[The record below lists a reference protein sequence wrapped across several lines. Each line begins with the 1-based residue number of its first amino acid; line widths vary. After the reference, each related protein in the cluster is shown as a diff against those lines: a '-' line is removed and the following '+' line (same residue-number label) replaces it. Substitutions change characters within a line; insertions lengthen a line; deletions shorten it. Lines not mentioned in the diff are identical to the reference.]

1 MKTTA
6 VTAILC
12 MTTCAPLF
20 ADGTNILN
28 DDKSRVSYAI
38 GMMLGHSWK
47 QKGID
52 VDGNWVL
59 RGLQDAQSGGS
70 SLMTEKEMQD
80 TLNKF
85 QRDLASKQ
93 EKMRREIAEKNKQAG
108 EAFLAQNKGMKGV
121 VTLPDGLQYT
131 IIAEG
136 TGASPGTDDTVAVK
150 YRGTLI
156 DGTEFDH
163 SDKAEFRVGRVIP
176 GWTEAL
182 TRMKTGSR
190 WQLFIPSELAYGQPG
205 RPPRIEPNSV
215 LIFDV
220 ELLSIK
226 QSEPQAPL
234 TSDIIRV
241 PSAEEMKKGAK
252 IEVIKP
258 QDLNKVRQPQSQSDK

>member
-1 MKTTA
+1 
-6 VTAILC
+6 
-12 MTTCAPLF
+12 MTTSAPLF

-38 GMMLGHSWK
+38 GMMLGHGWK

-52 VDGNWVL
+52 VDYNWVF
-59 RGLQDAQSGGS
+59 RGLQDVQSGGPL
-70 SLMTEKEMQD
+70 LMTEKEMQD

-93 EKMRREIAEKNKQAG
+93 EKMRRETAEKNKQAG
-108 EAFLAQNKGMKGV
+108 EAFLTQNKGVKGV
-121 VTLPDGLQYT
+121 VTLPDGLQYS
-131 IIAEG
+131 IITEG

-150 YRGTLI
+150 YRGTLV

-182 TRMKTGSR
+182 THMKVGSQWR
-190 WQLFIPSELAYGQPG
+190 LFIPSELAYGQSG

-220 ELLSIK
+220 GLLSIK
-226 QSEPQAPL
+226 QPEPQAPL
-234 TSDIIRV
+234 TTSDIIKV
-241 PSAEEMKKGAK
+241 PSAEEMKNGAK

-258 QDLNKVRQPQSQSDK
+258 QDLEKARQSQSRSGK

>member
-1 MKTTA
+1 
-6 VTAILC
+6 

-28 DDKSRVSYAI
+28 NDKSRASYAI
-38 GMMLGHSWK
+38 GTMLGRGWK

-52 VDGNWVL
+52 VDCNWVFH
-59 RGLQDAQSGGS
+59 GLQDAQSGAP
-70 SLMTEKEMQD
+70 SLMTEKEMRD

-85 QRDLASKQ
+85 QRDIASKQ
-93 EKMRREIAEKNKQAG
+93 QEIAEKNKRAG
-108 EAFLAQNKGMKGV
+108 ETFLAQNKKVKGI

-131 IIAEG
+131 IVAEG
-136 TGASPGTDDTVAVK
+136 TGASPGADDTVAVK

-163 SDKAEFRVGRVIP
+163 SDKAEFRVDRVIS

-190 WQLFIPSELAYGQPG
+190 WRLFIPPELAYGQPG

-215 LIFDV
+215 LIFDI

-226 QSEPQAPL
+226 HSEPQAPL
-234 TSDIIRV
+234 TSDIIKV

-252 IEVIKP
+252 VEVIKS
-258 QDLNKVRQPQSQSDK
+258 QDLGKVRQPQSQPGQ

>member
-1 MKTTA
+1 MKTTI
-6 VTAILC
+6 VTAVLC
-12 MTTCAPLF
+12 VTTFMPLF
-20 ADGTNILN
+20 ADGTNVLN

-38 GMMLGHSWK
+38 GMMLGHGWK

-52 VDGNWVL
+52 VDCNWLL
-59 RGLQDAQSGGS
+59 RGLQDVQSGGS
-70 SLMTEKEMQD
+70 SLMTEKEIQD
-80 TLNKF
+80 TLGKF
-85 QRDLASKQ
+85 QRDVASRQ
-93 EKMRREIAEKNKQAG
+93 EKMRREIAEKNQQAG
-108 EAFLAQNKGMKGV
+108 EAFLAQNKQVKGV

-136 TGASPGTDDTVAVK
+136 AGASPGTDDTVAVK
-150 YRGTLI
+150 YRGTLV

-163 SDKAEFRVGRVIP
+163 SDKAVFRVGGVIH

-182 TRMKTGSR
+182 TRMKVGSQWR
-190 WQLFIPSELAYGQPG
+190 LFIPSELAYGQPG

-220 ELLSIK
+220 ELLSI
-226 QSEPQAPL
+226 QQPEPKTPL
-234 TSDIIRV
+234 TSDIIKV

-258 QDLNKVRQPQSQSDK
+258 GDLEKARQSQSQPGK